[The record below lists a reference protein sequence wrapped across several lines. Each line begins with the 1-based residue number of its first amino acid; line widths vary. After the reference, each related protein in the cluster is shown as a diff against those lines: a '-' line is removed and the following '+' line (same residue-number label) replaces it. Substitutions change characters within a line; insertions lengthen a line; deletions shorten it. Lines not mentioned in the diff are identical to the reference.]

1 MVRPLAVAV
10 ACVVTLG
17 FAFVANA
24 QPTTPILTSGMPYAA
39 KLDTDLSSSPSA
51 NDCTFTPLIDPSD
64 GNLVISASQ
73 TGGIL
78 VKACAIGPYMGSA
91 LLHSSGNFFNLLI
104 NQPAGGGENIPA
116 SAAAIDES
124 RPGGEPLAITRLVI
138 ADGLGS
144 GNLCNVGG
152 EPGVAARSSN
162 GTFFVGALS
171 FFPSD
176 VNPTHIK
183 IPALVMGMPFL
194 CPQDNVGGRVCL
206 DGYIPIN
213 MDHTVDVMVEGADG
227 PAALV
232 NLDELP
238 NCPTGRNAAP
248 TTTEW
253 GVIGLI
259 VALLVVGTWAI
270 GRRPS
275 FAQSLPRP

>member
-1 MVRPLAVAV
+1 
-10 ACVVTLG
+10 
-17 FAFVANA
+17 
-24 QPTTPILTSGMPYAA
+24 
-39 KLDTDLSSSPSA
+39 
-51 NDCTFTPLIDPSD
+51 
-64 GNLVISASQ
+64 
-73 TGGIL
+73 
-78 VKACAIGPYMGSA
+78 MGSA
-91 LLHSSGNFFNLLI
+91 ILHPSGKFFNLLI
-104 NQPAGGGENIPA
+104 DEPSGGGENIPA
-116 SAAAIDES
+116 SAAAIDETG
-124 RPGGEPLAITRLVI
+124 PGGEPLAITRLDI

-171 FFPSD
+171 FYPSD

-183 IPALVMGMPFL
+183 IPGLVMGMPFL
-194 CPQDNVGGRVCL
+194 CPQATIGRACL

-213 MDHTVDVMVEGADG
+213 MDHTVDVMVQGADG
-227 PAALV
+227 PSALV

-275 FAQSLPRP
+275 FARALPTP